1 MSVQVLTEEQKKQIE
16 SYLAGYKTYQ
26 KLLQFEKYKKEF
38 FRDEY
43 AQYDS
48 EMPNEEPLA
57 RAKMFDIRHFI
68 LSLDNCDEKLLLYYL
83 YVKGDTVERCAE
95 LLGISTRTAYR
106 LKTRALS
113 LAYSKAME
121 NRIFT

>member
-16 SYLAGYKTYQ
+16 SYLAGYRMYQ

-43 AQYDS
+43 VRHDS
-48 EMPNEEPLA
+48 EMPNEEALA

-68 LSLDNCDEKLLLYYL
+68 LSLKNCDEKLLLYYL

-121 NRIFT
+121 KRIFT